1 MGEEEGCWIRRR
13 RNVEGVGGRRLDL
26 LGVVEVVE
34 DLEILKNSIPW
45 VKKAAGGEEEEEL
58 EEG

>member
-1 MGEEEGCWIRRR
+1 MVMRKKGK
-13 RNVEGVGGRRLDL
+13 
-26 LGVVEVVE
+26 E

-45 VKKAAGGEEEEEL
+45 VKKAGGEEEEEL